1 MRRAPIRTDDPS
13 SKRRSVLNQQTTLFE
28 LPVPELPAEPP
39 SPACLELGAQLPP
52 SVRLGTMS
60 WAFPGW
66 RGLVYGRDAP
76 AHSLSRRGLGAYSK
90 HPLLGAVEI
99 DRSYYDP
106 LDAPTLAA
114 YAAQVPSGFRFLV
127 KAHESCVVRRFPGHA
142 RYGRKRGEQ
151 NPLYLD
157 AAYAA
162 EAVVGPI
169 QSGLGEKLGAILL
182 SFPPTSEPQE
192 PALFAAE
199 LGAFLAELPRGVTYA
214 VELRN
219 PSWLGPAYGE
229 ALCENGAVHCHNAW
243 SHMPPVLAQA
253 RRLPAAT
260 RNPLVVR
267 WLLAPGET
275 YEEARERFHP
285 FARIARE
292 DPLVRRDIAWLV
304 KRAADHGVPSIV
316 TINNKAEGCAPESA
330 FRLAEA
336 IVGASA

>member
-1 MRRAPIRTDDPS
+1 MS
-13 SKRRSVLNQQTTLFE
+13 QQTTLFE
-28 LPVPELPAEPP
+28 LATPELAAAPPA
-39 SPACLELGAQLPP
+39 PAHVELGAQLPA

-66 RGLVYGRDAP
+66 RGLVYGANVAP
-76 AHSLSRRGLGAYSK
+76 GALSRLGLSAYAR

-127 KAHESCVVRRFPGHA
+127 KAHEGCVLRQFPDHA
-142 RYGRKRGEQ
+142 RYGRQRGTP

-157 AAYAA
+157 AAYAS

-169 QSGLGEKLGAILL
+169 QSGLGDKLGAILFC
-182 SFPPTSEPQE
+182 FPPSAEPLE
-192 PALFAAE
+192 PARFASE
-199 LGAFLAELPRGVTYA
+199 LGAFLERLPRGVTYA

-219 PSWLGPAYGE
+219 PSWLGPAYAD
-229 ALCENGAVHCHNAW
+229 ALVRGGAVHCHNAW
-243 SHMPPVLAQA
+243 SRMPPVLAQA
-253 RRLPAAT
+253 RLLPAAT

-267 WLLAPGET
+267 WLLALGER
-275 YEEARERFHP
+275 YEEAFQRFQPFER
-285 FARIARE
+285 IQRE
-292 DPLVRRDIAWLV
+292 DTRVRQDIAWLV
-304 KRAADHGVPSIV
+304 RRAARHGVPALVSV
-316 TINNKAEGCAPESA
+316 NNKAEGCAPESI

-336 IVGASA
+336 ITTGSD